1 MPARRLLALALLG
14 LAAAG
19 CRPADPVDAGPVD
32 TGPEAADPGLEAPAA
47 DAASGALPTDLPL
60 PFRARGNEPF
70 WALELDAMALAWR
83 PMDGGERVFSHL
95 VHDPLAGGGHAVEAR
110 LDGTLLRVEIEP
122 RLCRDNMSGMPYPR
136 SVRVHLGDR
145 EFRGCGG
152 EAIELLAGRT
162 WTVAS
167 IDGTT
172 VAGPAPTLEFLA
184 EGRAAGFGGCNRWM
198 AGANLTGESLAFER
212 AASTMMACP
221 EPAMRAERAFLDA
234 LAKVTRHDFD
244 EAGNLLLKAGDTTVI
259 VAAPTSAQVAP
270 AGAPA
275 S

>member
-19 CRPADPVDAGPVD
+19 CRPADPVD

-47 DAASGALPTDLPL
+47 DPAPGALPADLPL

-95 VHDPLAGGGHAVEAR
+95 AHDPLAGGGHVVEAR
-110 LDGTLLRVEIEP
+110 LDGEVLRVEIKARP
-122 RLCRDNMSGMPYPR
+122 CRDDMSGMPYPR

-145 EFRGCGG
+145 EFLGCGG

-184 EGRAAGFGGCNRWM
+184 EGGAAGFGGCNRWM
-198 AGANLTGESLAFER
+198 SPATLTGEGLTFER

-244 EAGNLLLKAGDTTVI
+244 DTGNLLLKVSDTTVI
-259 VAAPTSAQVAP
+259 VAAPKP
-270 AGAPA
+270 AGAPPT
-275 S
+275 